1 MSFFQLKINHMI
13 KYLLYSLTKVIF
25 FQAFNY
31 KAIFISFKWKKNFKH
46 LGGNIC
52 ETENKQIKK
61 QSLDVYARFGVSK
74 ENL

>member
-1 MSFFQLKINHMI
+1 MNN
-13 KYLLYSLTKVIF
+13 YLLYSLTQVIF

-31 KAIFISFKWKKNFKH
+31 KAIFISVNWWKNVKH
-46 LGGNIC
+46 LCENTY

-61 QSLDVYARFGVSK
+61 QSLDVDARFGVSK